1 MSQRTAAY
9 STVRGL
15 LPVTSFLQRLKSA
28 NSDQKRRDLVADA
41 TGAELLALVEIA
53 YNVLHAHFPL
63 KHQQLER
70 LRPHAPLVR
79 KLSRVRSE
87 RSARR
92 LVQSGAGVA
101 ALMPIITPILIHLLA
116 SVRHD

>member
-63 KHQQLER
+63 KHRQLER